1 MSETP
6 TPAFSFKKIYQLY
19 DECPVITI
27 KHNQIRNLSDVIK
40 LYIDTYFFQ
49 TNRNNFMFNDIKK
62 KKLETLNT
70 KDIEQ
75 IYFNKLPLEVKNYF
89 FKQNFK
95 IYQTV
100 MNPKIGLIN
109 NNDLSEN
116 YELNLFEGFLHKS
129 KPFENFNKEQKD
141 GVELFLSFMKE
152 VLASNNED
160 EYNYILKWIANMAQ
174 GNKNDSCLYF
184 KGIEGLGKSTFGEFL
199 YYYVIGTKASTFS
212 NKTPLTSDNN
222 KELCGK
228 LLVIFEELPVF
239 SDREWETVSSTLKKA
254 ITCDM
259 EKYCDK
265 YEKKFECENLNNYI
279 INTNLEALKHSEGRR
294 YFLGNVSTKRREDH
308 EYFKHLKKIC
318 FNKHVGEA
326 FFSYLYTIDISDFN
340 AQKDM
345 PQTKLK
351 LDAIA
356 DRLDYVYRFIKDMF
370 IFQKKEI
377 NHTVKDLYDEYL
389 YYMKLNDRKP
399 CVKTQF
405 CKKMRDVDFN
415 YYASRGINKYHISLE
430 KLKACATKY
439 KWIHELDDYVEEEEA
454 VENENENIADLQ
466 TENEQLKKEIK
477 ELKKK
482 LNAYILTEG
491 HLPTINL
498 TVNNNNNNN
507 NNNHDMDGERVII
520 PYNWYARKKTQ
531 EKEKSSQMM
540 NDIADA
546 LLSNDVVFFSV

>member
-1 MSETP
+1 MSE
-6 TPAFSFKKIYQLY
+6 TPAFSFKKIFQLY
-19 DECPVITI
+19 SECSEI
-27 KHNQIRNLSDVIK
+27 KTKNTQIRILSDEIK
-40 LYIDTYFFQ
+40 AYVDTYFFQ
-49 TNRNNFMFNDIKK
+49 TNRNNFMFNDIKN

-75 IYFNKLPLEVKNYF
+75 IYFNKFPTEIKNYF
-89 FKQNFK
+89 FKQNIK

-116 YELNLFEGFLHKS
+116 YQLNLFEGFLHKS
-129 KPFENFNKEQKD
+129 VKPYDEFNTEQKD

-160 EYNYILKWIANMAQ
+160 EYDYILKWIANMAQ

-199 YYYVIGTKASTFS
+199 YYYVIGRKASTFS

-308 EYFKHLKKIC
+308 EYFKNLKKKC
-318 FNKHVGEA
+318 FNIQVGEA
-326 FFSYLYTIDISDFN
+326 FFSYLNSIDLSDFN

-389 YYMKLNDRKP
+389 YYMKLNDKKP

-415 YYASRGINKYHISLE
+415 YYASHGINKYHIRLE

-439 KWIHELDDYVEEEEA
+439 KWIHELDDYVEEEE
-454 VENENENIADLQ
+454 VENETENVADLQ
-466 TENEQLKKEIK
+466 TENEKLKKEIK

-482 LNAYILTEG
+482 LDAYILTEG
-491 HLPTINL
+491 YLPTINL

-507 NNNHDMDGERVII
+507 NNNYHNTNDDMDERVSI

-531 EKEKSSQMM
+531 QQTPQM